1 MPNYPSN
8 FISGSA
14 PGVQSKN
21 NISDRWELRIDRQV
35 SFASIAQFT
44 AVAAT
49 TVAGG
54 NVTLSGSAPS
64 TLDGV
69 TLAAEN
75 IVLVKNQTNA
85 AQNGVYRVATL
96 GSGSNGTWARVATF
110 NEDSEVLQNTLV
122 SVTGGTVNAGLKF
135 FLSTDEPIVVGT
147 TELTFTAAPTVEER
161 LSAANYPTDVTVGVG
176 DITNPTHTLRDFATA
191 LNHLNKEITD
201 YNTAYASLVALADTQ
216 EGYDRS
222 YLANLN
228 SGKINRLKNQFL
240 LEAYRL
246 QRYTALL
253 NKVVAVHAPTY
264 SATQGSRYPSG
275 WYRGWTV

>member
-8 FISGSA
+8 FISGAA

-21 NISDRWELRIDRQV
+21 NISDRWELRIDRTV
-35 SFASIAQFT
+35 SVASIAQFT
-44 AVAAT
+44 VTAAT
-49 TVAGG
+49 TA
-54 NVTLSGSAPS
+54 NITLSGAQ
-64 TLDGV
+64 TIDGV
-69 TLAAEN
+69 TLTN
-75 IVLVKNQTNA
+75 GVSTVLVKNQGTA
-85 AQNGVYRVATL
+85 ANNGIYL
-96 GSGSNGTWARVATF
+96 YNSGDAWTRIQGF

-122 SVTGGTVNAGLKF
+122 SVTSGTANAGLKF

-147 TELTFTAAPTVEER
+147 TGLTFTAAPTVEER

-191 LNHLNKEITD
+191 LNHLNKEITA
-201 YNTAYASLVALADTQ
+201 YNSAYASLVALSDTQ

-246 QRYTALL
+246 QRFTALID
-253 NKVVAVHAPTY
+253 KVVAVHAPTY